1 MACFLYFKNRTK
13 HKRYTNSCQPP
24 QRRQSKGE
32 IKVMRR
38 LAEKFWHL
46 THLLCGGPSRTA
58 IRLVLRSSSPIHGIF
73 AQLRAVAGGRNWP
86 WLTQT
91 IVVLCSLIWKGGS
104 RPPNFQLS
112 VQTSFI
118 WIWIYVL
125 HTLRK
130 NLGVCVHYISWFFRI
145 IPTRSTRT
153 GEHGFPPLPFFKNF
167 FPCKKKKRKEKKERK
182 SVGSFEHTTAAAAV
196 D

>member
-1 MACFLYFKNRTK
+1 
-13 HKRYTNSCQPP
+13 
-24 QRRQSKGE
+24 
-32 IKVMRR
+32 MRR

-46 THLLCGGPSRTA
+46 THLLFGGPSRTA
-58 IRLVLRSSSPIHGIF
+58 IHLVLRSSSPIHRVF

-118 WIWIYVL
+118 WIWIYVGYYT
-125 HTLRK
+125 HRERI
-130 NLGVCVHYISWFFRI
+130 LGCVCIIFLDFFVLFQLVQLAQASMVS
-145 IPTRSTRT
+145 PS
-153 GEHGFPPLPFFKNF
+153 LPFFKKMSF
-167 FPCKKKKRKEKKERK
+167 LVKKKRKEKKERK
-182 SVGSFEHTTAAAAV
+182 SVGSYEHTTAAAAAAV